1 MDTHLTRIV
10 TFMAHPHLGND
21 PIELLLGGSKVIT
34 LSDKQRFFVIRK
46 VYYDDDMKP
55 AYTIPNINEKWYGSV
70 QELKD
75 DNPNIANVIFDSPI
89 LDRDNLLNEWKNESS
104 T

>member
-1 MDTHLTRIV
+1 
-10 TFMAHPHLGND
+10 
-21 PIELLLGGSKVIT
+21 
-34 LSDKQRFFVIRK
+34 
-46 VYYDDDMKP
+46 MKP

-89 LDRDNLLNEWKNESS
+89 LDRDNSLNEWNN
-104 T
+104 TNDIQNV